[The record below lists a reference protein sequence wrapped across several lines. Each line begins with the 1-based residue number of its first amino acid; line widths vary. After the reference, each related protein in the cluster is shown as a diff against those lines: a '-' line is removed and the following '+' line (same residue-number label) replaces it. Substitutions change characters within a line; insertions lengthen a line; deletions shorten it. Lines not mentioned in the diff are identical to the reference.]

1 MTAEQFAAEYEALQK
16 QKREIESK
24 QKALREAYV
33 DTLPFKVGDCISI
46 DSKYRPVPKA
56 WITKITADPI
66 SPHVVNVWFCR
77 PKKDGTKSIRIEHEP
92 YIRIEEIQVIN
103 DTL

>member
-33 DTLPFKVGDCISI
+33 DTLPFKVGDCVSF
-46 DSKYRPVPKA
+46 SKYGRTVEKA
-56 WITKITADPI
+56 WLTKIEVESWLPNQVHI
-66 SPHVVNVWFCR
+66 LFCKPR
-77 PKKDGTKSIRIEHEP
+77 KDGSKSQRIERECFVS
-92 YIRIEEIQVIN
+92 INDITVIN